1 MPSRYGVLS
10 LPTVIL
16 FEHGEPRSTV
26 VGARKGALRAGV
38 RRVAAQDV
46 APSWS
51 ELLAGEELA
60 HLAIEEPRAGRT
72 EPFPDDLDPRV
83 ASALVA
89 QGITALYRHQAEA
102 WEALRGGGHAIVTT
116 STASGKSLAFNLPVL
131 DLLAREPKSR
141 ALYLYPTKALAQDQA
156 RALAAFGVKGVKPA
170 IYDGDTETERRWQI
184 RKWANAILTNPD
196 MLHVGVLPHHD
207 RWGDVLANL
216 RYVVVDEAHV
226 YRGVFGSHVA
236 NVLRRLRRL
245 ARAYDSEPQFVL
257 ASATIANAGA
267 AGASRS
273 LGEPATVI
281 EQRRRAAHR
290 ADDRALEPGAARPG
304 ARPARER
311 ARRRIAPARRLRR
324 RGACARSA
332 SRRAARRSS

>member
-1 MPSRYGVLS
+1 MS
-10 LPTVIL
+10 
-16 FEHGEPRSTV
+16 
-26 VGARKGALRAGV
+26 A
-38 RRVAAQDV
+38 V
-46 APSWS
+46 APAWL

-60 HLAIEEPRAGRT
+60 HLAVEPAASGTDASRFRTTSTRAS
-72 EPFPDDLDPRV
+72 PRR
-83 ASALVA
+83 SSRR
-89 QGITALYRHQAEA
+89 GSPRSTRHQAET
-102 WEALRGGGHAIVTT
+102 WEALRAGGNAIVTT

-184 RKWANAILTNPD
+184 RKWANVILTNPD

-257 ASATIANAGA
+257 ASATIANAA
-267 AGASRS
+267 QLAESL

-281 EQRRRAAHR
+281 DSDAAPRTERTIALWNPELIDPELGVRASALGDASRLLGDLRRARAAHDLLRQEPQGGR
-290 ADDRALEPGAARPG
+290 ADPPLRGRPARAGARGAARSLPG
-304 ARPARER
+304 
-311 ARRRIAPARRLRR
+311 RLH
-324 RGACARSA
+324 AFA
-332 SRRAARRSS
+332 AARDRSSV